1 MKFWLQFFIKKMD
14 KEKFTDKLSL
24 ALQKVVSLMADQIE
38 EPEGVYKFCQ
48 FAQGKYYTDRFNR

>member
-1 MKFWLQFFIKKMD
+1 MD
-14 KEKFTDKLSL
+14 KEKFTDKLL

-48 FAQGKYYTDRFNR
+48 FAQGKYYTDCFNR